1 MDLAL
6 RVAWGGLR
14 SVVTLAIV
22 VIPLMVLM
30 QLARDY
36 RVLER
41 FLGFFAPF
49 ARLLGI
55 SRRAG
60 LPLVVGLAFGLAYG
74 AGIIVQTAR
83 EGGLSLKDRFLLV
96 LFLVG
101 CHAVVEDTLVFVAVG
116 ANGWVLLLC
125 RLGTA
130 MGLTALAAR
139 CLPDRVFRGLEVGEE
154 S

>member
-41 FLGFFAPF
+41 FLGLFAPF
-49 ARLLGI
+49 SRLLGI
-55 SRRAG
+55 SRFSLLRR
-60 LPLVVGLAFGLAYG
+60 LQRHDLA
-74 AGIIVQTAR
+74 
-83 EGGLSLKDRFLLV
+83 
-96 LFLVG
+96 
-101 CHAVVEDTLVFVAVG
+101 
-116 ANGWVLLLC
+116 
-125 RLGTA
+125 
-130 MGLTALAAR
+130 
-139 CLPDRVFRGLEVGEE
+139 
-154 S
+154 

>member
-1 MDLAL
+1 MDLLL

-14 SVVTLAIV
+14 SVVTLGVI

-41 FLGFFAPF
+41 VLGLFSPF
-49 ARLLGI
+49 ARLLGV
-55 SRRAG
+55 SRRAS

-74 AGIIVQTAR
+74 AGVIVQASR

-116 ANGWVLLLC
+116 ANGWVLLLS
-125 RLGTA
+125 RLGA
-130 MGLTALAAR
+130 AVGLTALAAR
-139 CLPDRVFRGLEVGEE
+139 CLPDGVFREGEPLGGA
-154 S
+154 

>member
-1 MDLAL
+1 MDLLL

-14 SVVTLAIV
+14 SVVTLGVI

-41 FLGFFAPF
+41 LLGLFSPF

-55 SRRAG
+55 SRRAS

-74 AGIIVQTAR
+74 AGVIVQASR

-101 CHAVVEDTLVFVAVG
+101 CHA
-116 ANGWVLLLC
+116 
-125 RLGTA
+125 
-130 MGLTALAAR
+130 
-139 CLPDRVFRGLEVGEE
+139 
-154 S
+154 